1 MKKHIT
7 PVSHNIFL
15 EDIKENSTLEQAY
28 IPTQE
33 IKKFSVLHSDIA
45 FADSDGEIYL
55 VEDNIKPD
63 YNEWNW

>member
-1 MKKHIT
+1 M
-7 PVSHNIFL
+7 
-15 EDIKENSTLEQAY
+15 LEQVH

-33 IKKFSVLHSDIA
+33 VKKFSVLHSDIA
-45 FADSDGEIYL
+45 FAGSDGEIHL